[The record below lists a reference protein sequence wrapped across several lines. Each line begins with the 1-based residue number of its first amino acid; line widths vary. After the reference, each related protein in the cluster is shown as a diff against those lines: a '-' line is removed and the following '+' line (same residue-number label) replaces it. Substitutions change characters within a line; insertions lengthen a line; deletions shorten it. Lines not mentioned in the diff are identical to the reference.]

1 MAPLSVDPEALYAA
15 GSAVAAAGD
24 SLAANLSILTAGF
37 SAHTG
42 VDRAGEVFGLTYQE
56 KAESV
61 LKAAA
66 AAVNACRKSGAVI
79 QQGASNY
86 SHVDAAS
93 TLGGGR
99 SALTQP
105 SPPAELAAPGPPGT
119 WGPGQPP
126 PPLWALV
133 QSFVLEAW
141 PDGDVAGLRAAASR
155 WRAFGAAATG
165 VKGTLNASK
174 MLFDGQHIPEGE
186 KIDHALTEIGSS
198 TATIGDLCDALA
210 RTIGTFANKVD
221 HAQTAIRD
229 LLHRIESLGDLG
241 HDVMLII
248 DGDAWDEIKQIV
260 KDINAVLQHLGQ
272 EARACED
279 EIKFV
284 MQEADR
290 AVTTCEK
297 YARRGLVQFLG
308 DDVGNPVATIA
319 DTWINA
325 QEGVLKGVVGMGLGL
340 VDLSPHW
347 IAADPQG
354 AATTWTGLV
363 KNAWKESLINAAV
376 NPHEFAEARLQE
388 LKGLVHAKDWSRDRP
403 GLGAGEVAFDG
414 LTLIAPGLGEAGA
427 AADGAGA
434 AARGAGEEAEAAGGA
449 AGRAGGAGAAG
460 ARGALT
466 DITKAGGDVTKNLE
480 GVAGDLPEIK
490 PPTGGTPVGLPD
502 GKPLGAPV
510 EATPRPPDAAPGAH
524 EGPTAAPEPT
534 HPDGPGPGTGPHEPV
549 SAPAAPPGPGDAH
562 EPPLEP
568 EAAPAPAS
576 APPGGNSHDPFFAPA
591 ESAPTPAAGAG
602 GPHDPLPVPA
612 EAPSP
617 ASAPAGGGL
626 HEPGSTPPVSPH
638 DPLPAPH
645 SPPREPLSVPAGDGR
660 EPIPATAP
668 GSAPPA
674 IATERVPSSLQLAH
688 AGAPVEPAP
697 VGVSPPRPAP
707 AASAAPMTPAPTAS
721 APHFTAPAGSP
732 TEVPAPGRGWRGP
745 GDGGPPDGQPPHDGR
760 SSGPGDGHPA
770 GGKTDGQTHDSGG
783 RRGHG
788 DGDASG
794 DRGDGRPP
802 DGEGP
807 AEPHSADSPGGE
819 RQDPVHSHEPAGDGW
834 HRLSD
839 EPLDPH
845 YGEPLSEHWNYPYD
859 PSDMSQ
865 IDSAVRK
872 LIKDPEAPFGRD
884 AHGHAYSQ
892 KEYEERFNKLG
903 PEGQHWYNFP
913 KNAGAVPGTRV
924 AYSNLRIFVR
934 DYGELLDRIGDDEGA
949 YLAVMEDG
957 RAATWE
963 ERGLHVS
970 SLRDP
975 YNAYTLSQLPEKW
988 TIEVSE
994 VAPGL
999 GQRGGSLQVRI
1010 FDAQGESRTIEELL
1024 GKVLTRGG

>member
-1 MAPLSVDPEALYAA
+1 M
-15 GSAVAAAGD
+15 
-24 SLAANLSILTAGF
+24 
-37 SAHTG
+37 
-42 VDRAGEVFGLTYQE
+42 TYQE

-99 SALTQP
+99 GALTPP

-165 VKGTLNASK
+165 VKGSLNASK

-210 RTIGTFANKVD
+210 RTIDTFANKVD

-229 LLHRIESLGDLG
+229 LLRRIESLGDLG

-279 EIKFV
+279 AIRFV

-308 DDVGNPVATIA
+308 DDVGNPIATIA

-354 AATTWTGLV
+354 AAATWTGLV

-376 NPHEFAEARLQE
+376 NPNEFAEARLQE
-388 LKGLVHAKDWSRDRP
+388 LKGLVHAKDWSTARP
-403 GLGAGEVAFDG
+403 GLAAGEVAFDG
-414 LTLIAPGLGEAGA
+414 FTLIAPGLGEAGA

-449 AGRAGGAGAAG
+449 AGRAGGEGAAG
-460 ARGALT
+460 ARAALT

-490 PPTGGTPVGLPD
+490 PPAGGTPVGLPS
-502 GKPLGAPV
+502 GKPFEPPVESAPRPGDGPPSAPHETPADPPPPEVPGPGAGPHDPVLAHSEAPRAQTGSSGPHEPPATLSENPAGPGPRGPEAVPEEPSHAPGPMSDPHDPASAQAETPANPARAAPHEHASAPV
-510 EATPRPPDAAPGAH
+510 EAPHEPAPSPMSGPREPASVPPAAPHDTASVPTEHPNGPASAPPAGPH
-524 EGPTAAPEPT
+524 EPAPGVGPREPARL
-534 HPDGPGPGTGPHEPV
+534 PMEGPHEPV
-549 SAPAAPPGPGDAH
+549 SAPAAGTPVVPVGDAV
-562 EPPLEP
+562 
-568 EAAPAPAS
+568 
-576 APPGGNSHDPFFAPA
+576 G
-591 ESAPTPAAGAG
+591 
-602 GPHDPLPVPA
+602 
-612 EAPSP
+612 
-617 ASAPAGGGL
+617 
-626 HEPGSTPPVSPH
+626 
-638 DPLPAPH
+638 
-645 SPPREPLSVPAGDGR
+645 
-660 EPIPATAP
+660 
-668 GSAPPA
+668 
-674 IATERVPSSLQLAH
+674 ERVPSTIPQLAEH
-688 AGAPVEPAP
+688 APPRGPEPPTRPPVEPVPLVAH
-697 VGVSPPRPAP
+697 SPQ
-707 AASAAPMTPAPTAS
+707 AASAVKSAPRAPGPAGREAELPAS
-721 APHFTAPAGSP
+721 AGGP
-732 TEVPAPGRGWRGP
+732 RGP
-745 GDGGPPDGQPPHDGR
+745 GKGSQAGVR
-760 SSGPGDGHPA
+760 SSPPLNESAQRPGGN
-770 GGKTDGQTHDSGG
+770 G
-783 RRGHG
+783 
-788 DGDASG
+788 
-794 DRGDGRPP
+794 
-802 DGEGP
+802 
-807 AEPHSADSPGGE
+807 SPGGQHPTPGE
-819 RQDPVHSHEPAGDGW
+819 DAYPGNPGD
-834 HRLSD
+834 R
-839 EPLDPH
+839 LDPDDFGALAD
-845 YGEPLSEHWNYPYD
+845 YTGPGYQDLNSALRSGLVDASQQVRVQALTNALAKLPPYQGPVIRGTNLPPEVLARYRPGEVITEDAFLSTSTD
-859 PSDMSQ
+859 TGVARSPSFAGNVEFRILS
-865 IDSAVRK
+865 K
-872 LIKDPEAPFGRD
+872 TGRD
-884 AHGHAYSQ
+884 ISSFSVFPGEQEVLFTAGTKFYIVS
-892 KEYEERFNKLG
+892 KVVDPLTGRTVIRMVER
-903 PEGQHWYNFP
+903 
-913 KNAGAVPGTRV
+913 
-924 AYSNLRIFVR
+924 
-934 DYGELLDRIGDDEGA
+934 
-949 YLAVMEDG
+949 
-957 RAATWE
+957 
-963 ERGLHVS
+963 
-970 SLRDP
+970 
-975 YNAYTLSQLPEKW
+975 
-988 TIEVSE
+988 
-994 VAPGL
+994 
-999 GQRGGSLQVRI
+999 
-1010 FDAQGESRTIEELL
+1010 
-1024 GKVLTRGG
+1024 